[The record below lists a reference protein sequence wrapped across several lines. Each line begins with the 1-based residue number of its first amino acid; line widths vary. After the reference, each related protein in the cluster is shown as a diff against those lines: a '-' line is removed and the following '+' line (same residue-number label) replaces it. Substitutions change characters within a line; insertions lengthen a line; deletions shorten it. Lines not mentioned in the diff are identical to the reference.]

1 MRNIRIG
8 NSYPTTTDAVL
19 IYTTP
24 DNGTQPKITLIHVA
38 KTIVAAANFSIFFNP
53 GGTYDESTAL
63 YYQITAATN
72 RRTIL
77 LEYIKGLGMGNKG
90 DELWVQSHT
99 ASAFN
104 FNVFAEVDK

>member
-8 NSYPTTTDAVL
+8 QAFPTDTNATL

-24 DNGTQPKITLIHVA
+24 DNGTQPKVTLINVA
-38 KTIVAAANFSIFFNP
+38 KVITAAANFSIYFNP
-53 GGTYDESTAL
+53 GGTYNETTAL
-63 YYQITAATN
+63 YYQIIADAK
-72 RRTIL
+72 RKTIL
-77 LEYIKGLGMGNKG
+77 IEFVKGLGMGNKG
-90 DELWVQSHT
+90 DTLYVQSHT